1 MMLIGNTIC
10 GRCMHRAEADGD
22 INGKRREW
30 AVCECNH
37 QWFDKIQTPQQC
49 KDFEDENKERD

>member
-1 MMLIGNTIC
+1 
-10 GRCMHRAEADGD
+10 MHRAEADGD

-37 QWFDKIQTPQQC
+37 QWFDKIQSARQC